1 MRPTVVAL
9 VRHLWGKVS
18 VKERSSEENIVDM
31 LNVNI
36 MENIVDMLNVNIIDN
51 DVGGEDWG
59 PCFPARPR
67 GCVACVVWRARTYL
81 ALMLVE

>member
-1 MRPTVVAL
+1 MAAL
-9 VRHLWGKVS
+9 VRLRRGRAGDRNVS
-18 VKERSSEENIVDM
+18 FEENIVDV
-31 LNVNI
+31 LNMN
-36 MENIVDMLNVNIIDN
+36 LNGN

>member
-1 MRPTVVAL
+1 MDINGNLIDKLVV
-9 VRHLWGKVS
+9 
-18 VKERSSEENIVDM
+18 
-31 LNVNI
+31 
-36 MENIVDMLNVNIIDN
+36 N

-81 ALMLVE
+81 ALMLVGGGPDLTSGRN

>member
-1 MRPTVVAL
+1 MYPTVAAL
-9 VRHLWGKVS
+9 VRLRRGKVS
-18 VKERSSEENIVDM
+18 VRKGSYEGNIA
-31 LNVNI
+31 
-36 MENIVDMLNVNIIDN
+36 DMLNVNIIDN

-81 ALMLVE
+81 ALMLVG

>member
-9 VRHLWGKVS
+9 VRHWWGRVS
-18 VKERSSEENIVDM
+18 VRKKGSEG
-31 LNVNI
+31 
-36 MENIVDMLNVNIIDN
+36 NIVDMLNVNIIGN

-67 GCVACVVWRARTYL
+67 GCVVYVV
-81 ALMLVE
+81 

>member
-1 MRPTVVAL
+1 MNFE
-9 VRHLWGKVS
+9 K
-18 VKERSSEENIVDM
+18 NIEGGTNM
-31 LNVNI
+31 NI
-36 MENIVDMLNVNIIDN
+36 NGN

-67 GCVACVVWRARTYL
+67 GCVACVVWRARTYF

>member
-9 VRHLWGKVS
+9 VRHWWGEVS
-18 VKERSSEENIVDM
+18 VRKRSSEG
-31 LNVNI
+31 
-36 MENIVDMLNVNIIDN
+36 NIVDMLNVNIIDN